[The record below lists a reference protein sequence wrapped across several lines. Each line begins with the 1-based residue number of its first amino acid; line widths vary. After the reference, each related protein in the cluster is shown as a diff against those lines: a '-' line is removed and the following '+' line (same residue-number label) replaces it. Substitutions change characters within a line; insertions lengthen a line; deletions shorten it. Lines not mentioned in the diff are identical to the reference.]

1 VQDNFYALLLAA
13 GWLVGVILFIELG
26 RYCANRFSS
35 EGPDDEKAGF
45 GALEGSIFALF
56 GLLVAFTFSG
66 AASRFDSRRELIAVE
81 ANDIGTAFL
90 RVDLLPE
97 ESQPAIR
104 SLFGDYLESRIETYR
119 RLPDVRAALKEL
131 DRSIGIQ
138 QEIWD
143 RSVAA
148 TRSPTA
154 HPDAAK
160 MLIPALN
167 NMIDVTTTRT
177 MAMKIH
183 PPVVIFVLLFVVGL
197 VCALLIGHR
206 SARAPRSWFH
216 ILIYAIVTGVCFF
229 VILDIEYPRAGL
241 IRLVEYDEVLVDL
254 LKSIRK

>member
-1 VQDNFYALLLAA
+1 MHLSYVAPFYALC
-13 GWLVGVILFIELG
+13 WLVAVVLFIELG
-26 RYCANRFSS
+26 RYIAKRFRLT
-35 EGPDDEKAGF
+35 GPDDEKAGF
-45 GALEGSIFALF
+45 GTLEGSIFALF
-56 GLLVAFTFSG
+56 GLLIAFTFSG
-66 AASRFDSRRELIAVE
+66 AASRFDSRRELIAAE

-90 RVDLLPE
+90 RVDLLPPQT
-97 ESQPAIR
+97 QPAIS

-119 RLPDVRAALKEL
+119 RLPDVAAASKEWDHSTAL
-131 DRSIGIQ
+131 QR
-138 QEIWD
+138 EIWSA
-143 RSVAA
+143 SVSAA
-148 TRSPTA
+148 SSPLA

-160 MLIPALN
+160 LLLPALN
-167 NMIDVTTTRT
+167 SMFDVTTTRA

-183 PPVVIFVLLFVVGL
+183 PPAVIFVLLFGIGL

-216 ILIYAIVTGVCFF
+216 VMIYAIATGICFF